1 MTDINQLVQL
11 NVELEG
17 LLKVLLDR
25 KSIHAKSLLAEKFE
39 QYSTLI
45 RRFLAEEEGG
55 ESVPE
60 AVVESVADEA
70 SDVLAEGHQV
80 EVKDQEAEDS
90 EVEDQD
96 DLAAE
101 AIERGENELSH
112 MVDREP
118 NPNVLKAFSL
128 NDKFLY
134 TRELFH
140 GDDRDY
146 SDTLTLISEMDSYE
160 EAEEYLVHDLM
171 WDPENTNVKSFLA
184 VLAKAFK

>member
-1 MTDINQLVQL
+1 MTDINKLVQL

-25 KSIHAKSLLAEKFE
+25 KSVHAKSLLAEKFE
-39 QYSTLI
+39 LYSSMI
-45 RRFLAEEEGG
+45 KQFLDEDEEG
-55 ESVPE
+55 E
-60 AVVESVADEA
+60 AVTEAQVEQVEDRA
-70 SDVLAEGHQV
+70 SEVLHEGHQI

-101 AIERGENELSH
+101 AIEKGENQLSYVADH
-112 MVDREP
+112 EP

-146 SDTLTLISEMDSYE
+146 SDTITLLSEMGSYE
-160 EAEEYLVHDLM
+160 EAEDYLVHDLM
-171 WDPENTNVKSFLA
+171 WNPEDANVKSFLA
-184 VLAKAFK
+184 ALAKAFK